1 MNVRF
6 DNGNLAVERFATEC
20 CFSLKKKILNSR
32 EYVKMHQYDVFVLW
46 NGPVQVFNEIYV
58 VKRM

>member
-20 CFSLKKKILNSR
+20 CFSLKKKDIEFER
-32 EYVKMHQYDVFVLW
+32 V
-46 NGPVQVFNEIYV
+46 
-58 VKRM
+58 R